1 MKIILASQSP
11 SRARLL
17 SKTGLAFKVFSPHID
32 EKRFLNPKKPGDSCL
47 FIAKQKALKAQA
59 LYKREIIIA
68 CDQMAYLEGR
78 FFGKAHTIKK
88 AIENLTKLSGKTH
101 TLFSGL
107 CLLWEDK
114 KLLYLCQSHLS
125 MRALSQQEIKSYVL
139 KEKPLKSAGSY
150 HIESQGI
157 KLFEKIQTEDFN
169 AIEGLPLIQVI
180 NQLAKWNSPLFK
192 L

>member
-1 MKIILASQSP
+1 MNIILASQSS

-17 SKTGLAFKVFSPHID
+17 SKTGLAFKIFSPKID
-32 EKRFLNPKKPGDSCL
+32 EKHFLNPKKPGDSCL
-47 FIAKQKALKAQA
+47 FIAKQKALKAQS

-68 CDQMAYLEGR
+68 CDQMAYSEGC
-78 FFGKAHTIKK
+78 FFGKAHTIEK
-88 AIENLTKLSGKTH
+88 AIENLTKLKGKTH

-107 CLLWEDK
+107 CLLWENK
-114 KLLYLCQSHLS
+114 EFLYLCKSYLS
-125 MRALSQQEIKSYVL
+125 MRDLSPKEIKNYVL

-157 KLFEKIQTEDFN
+157 KLFEKVQTEDFN

-180 NQLAKWNSPLFK
+180 HQLAKWNYPLF
-192 L
+192 